1 MMDLGTLKQDILFSA
16 KLRGLDFHF
25 NSTWGLFS
33 PRSVDGGTHL
43 LVNQIEINE
52 GDACLDMGCGYGVV
66 GIVMAGLSKT
76 GSVYMVDKDFVA
88 IKYSEVNV
96 KQNHVTNCEVIMSN
110 AFSHVPQLRF
120 DVIASNLPANVGK
133 ELLKIIL
140 VESKDHLKPSGKLYV
155 VTISGLR
162 EYIKR
167 QFSEIFGNY
176 QKIKQGKTH
185 TVALAVV

>member
-52 GDACLDMGCGYGVV
+52 GDTCLDMGCGYGVV

-88 IKYSEVNV
+88 VKYSEVNV
-96 KQNHVTNCEVIMSN
+96 KRNHAANCKVIMSN
-110 AFSHVPQLRF
+110 VFSHVPQLRF

-140 VESKDHLKPSGKLYV
+140 LESKGHLKPSGKLYV

-176 QKIKQGKTH
+176 RKVKQGKNH
-185 TVALAVV
+185 TVALAVR

>member
-1 MMDLGTLKQDILFSA
+1 MVDLRTLKRDIIFPA
-16 KLRGLDFHF
+16 KLRGFDLHF
-25 NSTWGLFS
+25 YSTWGLFS
-33 PRSVDGGTHL
+33 PRSVDEGTRL
-43 LVNQIEINE
+43 LVDQLDINE
-52 GDACLDMGCGYGVV
+52 GEICLDIGCGYGAV
-66 GIVMAGLSKT
+66 GIVMARLSGT

-96 KQNHVTNCEVIMSN
+96 KQNHVPNCEVIMSN

-140 VESKDHLKPSGKLYV
+140 IESKAHLKPSGKLYV

-162 EYIKR
+162 GYVKR
-167 QFSEIFGNY
+167 QFKEIFGNY
-176 QKIKQGKTH
+176 RKVKQGKAH
-185 TVALAVV
+185 TVALAVG

>member
-52 GDACLDMGCGYGVV
+52 GDTCLDMGCGYGVV
-66 GIVMAGLSKT
+66 GIVMARLSKT

-88 IKYSEVNV
+88 VKYSEVNV
-96 KQNHVTNCEVIMSN
+96 KRNHAANCKVIMSN
-110 AFSHVPQLRF
+110 VFSHVPQLRF

-140 VESKDHLKPSGKLYV
+140 LESKGHLKPSGKLYV

-176 QKIKQGKTH
+176 RKVKQGKNH
-185 TVALAVV
+185 TVALAVR

>member
-1 MMDLGTLKQDILFSA
+1 MDLRPLKKDIVFPA
-16 KLRGLDFHF
+16 KLRNFDLHF
-25 NSTWGLFS
+25 CSTWGLFS
-33 PRSVDGGTHL
+33 PRSIDEGTHL
-43 LVNQIEINE
+43 LIDQLEINE
-52 GDACLDMGCGYGVV
+52 GDTCLDIGCGYGAV
-66 GIVMAGLSKT
+66 GIVMARLSGT
-76 GSVYMVDKDFVA
+76 GSVCMVDKDFVA
-88 IKYSEVNV
+88 VKYSEVNV
-96 KQNHVTNCEVIMSN
+96 KQNRVTNCEVIMSN
-110 AFSHVPQLRF
+110 AFSHVPKLRF

-140 VESKDHLKPSGKLYV
+140 VESKGHLKPSGKLYV

>member
-88 IKYSEVNV
+88 VKYSEVNV
-96 KQNHVTNCEVIMSN
+96 KRNHAANCKVIMSN
-110 AFSHVPQLRF
+110 VFSHVPQLRF

-140 VESKDHLKPSGKLYV
+140 LESKGHLKPSGKLYV

-176 QKIKQGKTH
+176 RKVKQGKNH
-185 TVALAVV
+185 TVALAVR

>member
-52 GDACLDMGCGYGVV
+52 GDTCLDMGCGYGVV

-88 IKYSEVNV
+88 VKYSEVNV
-96 KQNHVTNCEVIMSN
+96 KRNHAANCKVIMSN
-110 AFSHVPQLRF
+110 VFSHVPQLRF

-140 VESKDHLKPSGKLYV
+140 LESKGHLKPSGKLYV

-167 QFSEIFGNY
+167 QFCEIFGNY
-176 QKIKQGKTH
+176 RKVKQGKNH
-185 TVALAVV
+185 TVALAVR

>member
-1 MMDLGTLKQDILFSA
+1 
-16 KLRGLDFHF
+16 
-25 NSTWGLFS
+25 
-33 PRSVDGGTHL
+33 
-43 LVNQIEINE
+43 
-52 GDACLDMGCGYGVV
+52 
-66 GIVMAGLSKT
+66 
-76 GSVYMVDKDFVA
+76 
-88 IKYSEVNV
+88 
-96 KQNHVTNCEVIMSN
+96 MSN

-140 VESKDHLKPSGKLYV
+140 VESKDHLKPNGKLYV

-176 QKIKQGKTH
+176 RKVKQGKTH

>member
-1 MMDLGTLKQDILFSA
+1 MDLGSLKKDIVFPA
-16 KLRGLDFHF
+16 KLRDFDLYF
-25 NSTWGLFS
+25 RSTWGLFS
-33 PRSVDGGTHL
+33 PRSIDEGTHL
-43 LVNQIEINE
+43 LIDQLEINE
-52 GDACLDMGCGYGVV
+52 GDTCLDIGCGYGAV
-66 GIVMAGLSKT
+66 GIVMARLSGT

-88 IKYSEVNV
+88 VKYSEVNV

-110 AFSHVPQLRF
+110 AFSHVPKLRF

>member
-1 MMDLGTLKQDILFSA
+1 MDLRPLKKDIVFPA
-16 KLRGLDFHF
+16 KLRDFDLCF
-25 NSTWGLFS
+25 CSTWGLFS
-33 PRSVDGGTHL
+33 PRSIDEGTHL
-43 LVNQIEINE
+43 LIDQLEINE
-52 GDACLDMGCGYGVV
+52 GDTCLDIGCGYGAV
-66 GIVMAGLSKT
+66 GIVMARLSGT
-76 GSVYMVDKDFVA
+76 GRVYMVDKDFVA
-88 IKYSEVNV
+88 VKYSEVNV

-140 VESKDHLKPSGKLYV
+140 VESKGHLKPSGKLYV

-162 EYIKR
+162 NYIKR

-176 QKIKQGKTH
+176 QKVKQGKTH

>member
-16 KLRGLDFHF
+16 KLRGLGFHF

-52 GDACLDMGCGYGVV
+52 GDTCLDMGCGYGVV

-88 IKYSEVNV
+88 VKYSEVNV
-96 KQNHVTNCEVIMSN
+96 KRNHAANCKVIMSN
-110 AFSHVPQLRF
+110 VFSHVPQLRF

-140 VESKDHLKPSGKLYV
+140 LESKGHLKPSGKLYV

-176 QKIKQGKTH
+176 RKVKQGKNH
-185 TVALAVV
+185 TVALAVR

>member
-1 MMDLGTLKQDILFSA
+1 
-16 KLRGLDFHF
+16 
-25 NSTWGLFS
+25 
-33 PRSVDGGTHL
+33 

-52 GDACLDMGCGYGVV
+52 GDTCLDMGCGYGVV

-88 IKYSEVNV
+88 VKYSEVNV
-96 KQNHVTNCEVIMSN
+96 KRNHAANCKVIMSN
-110 AFSHVPQLRF
+110 VFSHVPQLRF

-140 VESKDHLKPSGKLYV
+140 LESKGHLKPSGKLYV

-176 QKIKQGKTH
+176 RKVKQGKNH
-185 TVALAVV
+185 TVALAVR

>member
-88 IKYSEVNV
+88 VKYSEVNV
-96 KQNHVTNCEVIMSN
+96 KRNHAANCKVIMSN
-110 AFSHVPQLRF
+110 VFSHVPQLRF

-133 ELLKIIL
+133 ELLEIIL
-140 VESKDHLKPSGKLYV
+140 LESKGHLKPSGKLYV

-176 QKIKQGKTH
+176 RKVKQGKNH
-185 TVALAVV
+185 TVALAVR

>member
-1 MMDLGTLKQDILFSA
+1 MDLGPLKKDIVFAA
-16 KLRGLDFHF
+16 KLRDFDLHF
-25 NSTWGLFS
+25 CSTWGLFS
-33 PRSVDGGTHL
+33 PRSIDEGTHL
-43 LVNQIEINE
+43 LIDQLEINE
-52 GDACLDMGCGYGVV
+52 GDTCLDIGCGYGAV
-66 GIVMAGLSKT
+66 GIVMARLSGT

-88 IKYSEVNV
+88 VKYSEVNV
-96 KQNHVTNCEVIMSN
+96 KQNRVTNCEVIMSN

-140 VESKDHLKPSGKLYV
+140 VESKGHLKPSGKLYV

-162 EYIKR
+162 NYIKR

-176 QKIKQGKTH
+176 QKVKQGKTH